1 LAGAPGPLRER
12 DEESSRP
19 EVLVEVSGHAAR
31 EGRSREHP
39 KTLPKLRPRRRPE
52 PGNERRSAG
61 RRSSSCV
68 VAGAAGRSWSGK
80 AGEGRLRPASPP
92 PWQGPGWPLAL
103 EEVRDVQ
110 VLLLGVDH

>member
-1 LAGAPGPLRER
+1 MRRHYRRLARGEDP
-12 DEESSRP
+12 S
-19 EVLVEVSGHAAR
+19 
-31 EGRSREHP
+31 
-39 KTLPKLRPRRRPE
+39 

-110 VLLLGVDH
+110 VLLLGVEHHGLRSRLEHLLLLLLQERGGRL